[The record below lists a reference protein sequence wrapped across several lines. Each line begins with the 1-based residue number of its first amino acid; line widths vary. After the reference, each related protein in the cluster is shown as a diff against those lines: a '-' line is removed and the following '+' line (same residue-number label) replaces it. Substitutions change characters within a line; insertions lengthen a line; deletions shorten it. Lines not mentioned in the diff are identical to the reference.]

1 VPHSGQ
7 SNFAAFVPEMLIPQ
21 EMHVCSLRSS
31 LAELIPNDRS
41 ARHLTLVNRA
51 GTALR
56 GYGRNGPNRD
66 ATPRSTPGSTDGAFR
81 FGFERSGM
89 ASGGR
94 PGIVR
99 ETVRRLRTEAETT
112 NERRLLVLCG
122 ASEDCRAAAE
132 TAVEAGEF
140 DGSIVSVSDRE
151 LVGERIGLR
160 STAGLLGTTHDCLVV
175 DCHAACLPNT
185 LGRTVGAVDGG
196 GLLILLAPPLDE
208 WPGRDGGLEEL
219 LAAPPYSPA
228 DVGDRFKRRLVR
240 TLRSHRGIAIVDV
253 DSDRLLKRGCTDPA
267 PRRPADDVAVPESHA
282 FPAAVYEACLTADQ
296 SEALLGCERLRDPG
310 TAVVLEADRGRG
322 KSSAAGLAAASL
334 AADGADVLVT
344 APGYRNAAELFE
356 RAAEALRTLGSL
368 AGDDRDGSSRP
379 ALRTGAGGVIR
390 FEKPQD
396 ATEASADVCF
406 VDEAAALPVRTLETL
421 LSVAP
426 ATCFTT
432 TVRGYEGS
440 GRGFDVRFR
449 DRLEGERAVT
459 ALTLSEPIRYAP
471 GDPIEVWLFHALSLG
486 ATPPPA
492 ELFDD
497 ATPTEADYERLDRE
511 ELAADETRLREA
523 FGLLVAA
530 HYRTEPN
537 DFARLLDAPNVAV
550 RALTV
555 GGHVVSVA
563 LSGLEG
569 GLDEPTRRAAYEGE
583 RIDGNLVPDLLT
595 SQLRD
600 PDAAAPVGLRVMRI
614 ATHHAAR
621 SSGFGSALLEAIA
634 SEFGSDQ
641 FRSDR
646 SGGNGRV
653 ETVDYLATSYGATP
667 ELLRFWRENGY
678 RAIHLSATRND
689 TSGEHS
695 AVMLRPLSSAGR
707 RLADRHAAWFRR
719 RFPGVVAGPLESV
732 DPDVVRGVLAA
743 TAGTVPVSLSTFEW
757 RLVASAAHGPG
768 RYGTAPDPFRRL
780 AFRTLL
786 DGRLAD
792 ELDAETERLLVVK
805 ALQGRRWETT
815 AETLGFV
822 SERAAMR
829 ALGDAFEPILAE
841 YGTEAARR
849 EADRFRSPE

>member
-1 VPHSGQ
+1 
-7 SNFAAFVPEMLIPQ
+7 M
-21 EMHVCSLRSS
+21 
-31 LAELIPNDRS
+31 
-41 ARHLTLVNRA
+41 
-51 GTALR
+51 
-56 GYGRNGPNRD
+56 
-66 ATPRSTPGSTDGAFR
+66 
-81 FGFERSGM
+81 
-89 ASGGR
+89 
-94 PGIVR
+94 R
-99 ETVRRLRTEAETT
+99 ETVRRFREEAEAT

-122 ASEDCRAAAE
+122 ASESCRAAAE

-140 DGSIVSVSDRE
+140 DGSVVSVSGRE
-151 LVGERIGLR
+151 LVGERLGPR

-175 DCHAACLPNT
+175 NCHDACLPNT
-185 LGRTVGAVDGG
+185 LGQAVGAVDGG
-196 GLLILLAPPLDE
+196 GLLVLLAPPLEKWSETDCE
-208 WPGRDGGLEEL
+208 LEGL

-240 TLRSHRGIAIVDV
+240 TLRVHRGIAIVDV
-253 DSDRLLKRGCTDPA
+253 DSGRLLKRGCTDPA
-267 PRRPADDVAVPESHA
+267 PRRSDEDVSVPESHT

-296 SEALLGCERLRDPG
+296 SEALFRCERLRDPE

-322 KSSAAGLAAASL
+322 KSSAAGLAAAAL

-356 RAAEALRTLGSL
+356 RAAEALRTLGTL
-368 AGDDRDGSSRP
+368 AADDRIGSSRP
-379 ALRTGAGGVIR
+379 ALRARAGGAIR

-396 ATEASADVCF
+396 ATEESADVCF
-406 VDEAAALPVRTLETL
+406 VDEAAALPVRTLEAL

-449 DRLEGERAVT
+449 ERLEDERAVT

-497 ATPTEADYERLDRE
+497 ATPAEADYERLDRE

-555 GGHVVSVA
+555 DGHVVSVA
-563 LSGLEG
+563 LLGLEG
-569 GLDEPTRRAAYEGE
+569 GLDEPTRRAAYGGE
-583 RIDGNLVPDLLT
+583 RIGGNLVPDLLT

-600 PDAAAPVGLRVMRI
+600 PDAAVPVGLRVMRI
-614 ATHHAAR
+614 ATHHAVR

-634 SEFGSDQ
+634 SEFGSDE
-641 FRSDR
+641 FDSDR
-646 SGGNGRV
+646 SGGDGRFGA
-653 ETVDYLATSYGATP
+653 VDYLATSYGATP

-707 RLADRHAAWFRR
+707 GLADRHAAWFRR
-719 RFPGVVAGPLESV
+719 RLPGVLGGPLASV

-786 DGRLAD
+786 DGRLVD
-792 ELDAETERLLVVK
+792 ELDTETERLLVVK
-805 ALQGRRWETT
+805 TLQGRRWEAT

-822 SERAAMR
+822 SDRAAMR
-829 ALGDAFEPILAE
+829 ALGDAFEPILEE
-841 YGTEAARR
+841 YGTETARR
-849 EADRFRSPE
+849 EADRFRSSE